1 VLDSRERYAML
12 RADATRMLHMMPDA
26 SVDLVLTDPPYG
38 IGYRST
44 KGETVANDDGPFVWW
59 LRDAAR
65 VLKPSGALVCFTRWD
80 VQEAFRLA
88 IGWAGLKVRSQVVW
102 NKGGGG
108 IGDCARQFT
117 PEHELMW
124 FACRQGFRFLAG
136 RPSSV
141 QSFKKPTNAVRTH
154 PTEKPVDA
162 LRVFVRHCCPEGG
175 VVLDPF
181 AGSGSAGEAALLE
194 GRRFLGFEI
203 DATHATNARKRCA
216 GVKAAPGV
224 E

>member
-26 SVDLVLTDPPYG
+26 SVDLILTDPPYG

-65 VLKPSGALVCFTRWD
+65 VLKPNGALVCFTRWD

-88 IGWAGLKVRSQVVW
+88 MGWAGFKVRSQVVW
-102 NKGGGG
+102 DKGVHSM
-108 IGDCARQFT
+108 GDCSTQFGAR
-117 PEHELMW
+117 HELAW
-124 FACRQGFRFLAG
+124 FAVKATGGRSGGFKFYGG
-136 RPSSV
+136 RPQSV
-141 QSFKKPTNAVRTH
+141 LFGKRPFHTRRTH
-154 PTEKPVDA
+154 PMEKSVDV
-162 LRVFVRHCCPEGG
+162 LRMFVRHCSPPGG

-181 AGSGSAGEAALLE
+181 AGSGSAGEALHRLRDRRDAREQRAEALRGGE
-194 GRRFLGFEI
+194 
-203 DATHATNARKRCA
+203 A
-216 GVKAAPGV
+216 
-224 E
+224 